1 MKRLRRSHLAWLAAL
16 VPLAIVLVSIAF
28 GIAWLTAPSVSGL
41 GARVRMLDRANGS
54 TPVRLAAVAP
64 VMREA
69 VVATED
75 ERFYRHDGI
84 DVIGI
89 LRAVPYDVSH
99 FSLAEGASTIT
110 EQLAK
115 LVYLG
120 GNDHNPWA
128 KLRDAAIALRI
139 EGAYSKDQILQD
151 YLNTVYFG
159 AGAYGIEAASRRYFG
174 VDASKLD
181 LAQATL
187 LAGLIQD
194 PSADQPYADPADTR
208 QRQADS
214 LASMVRDG
222 YATVHDARAAAGEP
236 LRLAHGP
243 PLAPLGHIDLK
254 RESLFDWA
262 ELAVGAAV
270 LLLGI
275 AGFVLI
281 RRYRPRMARAMLFSS
296 RLAALILVV
305 AGTLIAFASLR
316 GA

>member
-1 MKRLRRSHLAWLAAL
+1 MARLRRSHLAWLAAL
-16 VPLAIVLVSIAF
+16 VPLAFLSLAIAF

-41 GARVRMLDRANGS
+41 GARVRALDRADGGR
-54 TPVRLAAVAP
+54 PVRLAAVAP

-89 LRAVPYDVSH
+89 MRAVPYDLSH

-115 LVYLG
+115 LMYLG

-139 EGAYSKDQILQD
+139 ESAYSKEQILQD
-151 YLNTVYFG
+151 YLNSVYFG
-159 AGAYGIEAASRRYFG
+159 AGAYGVQAASRRYFG
-174 VDASKLD
+174 VSASKLD
-181 LAQATL
+181 LAQASL

-194 PSADQPYADPADTR
+194 PSADQPYADPSDTR
-208 QRQADS
+208 QRQADT

-222 YATVHDARAAAGEP
+222 YATVHEARAAATEP
-236 LRLAHGP
+236 VRLARGP
-243 PLAPLGHIDLK
+243 QLAPLGSIDL
-254 RESLFDWA
+254 RPEPLFYWA

-270 LLLGI
+270 LALGL
-275 AGFVLI
+275 GGLVLI
-281 RRYRPRMARAMLFSS
+281 RRYRPRMAGAVLFSS
-296 RLAALILVV
+296 RLAAIILVV
-305 AGTLIAFASLR
+305 GGTLIAFASLR

>member
-1 MKRLRRSHLAWLAAL
+1 MARLRRSHLAWLATL
-16 VPLAIVLVSIAF
+16 VPLGFALLAVAF
-28 GIAWLTAPSVSGL
+28 GIAWLTAPSVAGM
-41 GARVRMLDRANGS
+41 GARVRALDHSEGAH
-54 TPVRLAAVAP
+54 PVRLAEIAP

-89 LRAVPYDVSH
+89 MRALPYDLSH

-128 KLRDAAIALRI
+128 KLRDAALALRVDS
-139 EGAYSKDQILQD
+139 AYSKDQILRD
-151 YLNTVYFG
+151 YLNTIYFG
-159 AGAYGIEAASRRYFG
+159 AGAYGVQVASERYFG
-174 VDASKLD
+174 VPASRLD
-181 LAQATL
+181 LAQATM

-194 PSADQPYADPADTR
+194 PSADQPYADPTDTR
-208 QRQADS
+208 QRQADA
-214 LASMVRDG
+214 LASMVRGG
-222 YATVHDARAAAGEP
+222 YATEREARAAAAEP

-243 PLAPLGHIDLK
+243 RLAPLPSVDL
-254 RESLFDWA
+254 EPGPPFYWG
-262 ELAVGAAV
+262 ELALGGGILVLGVAGFLLASRYRRRIGGVRLVSARVAATMLSVAGV
-270 LLLGI
+270 LL
-275 AGFVLI
+275 V
-281 RRYRPRMARAMLFSS
+281 
-296 RLAALILVV
+296 
-305 AGTLIAFASLR
+305 FASLR

>member
-16 VPLAIVLVSIAF
+16 VPLAIVLVAIAF

-41 GARVRMLDRANGS
+41 GARVRTLDRANGG

-270 LLLGI
+270 LLLGT

>member
-1 MKRLRRSHLAWLAAL
+1 MKRLRRSHLAWLAAP
-16 VPLAIVLVSIAF
+16 VPLAIVLVAIAF
-28 GIAWLTAPSVSGL
+28 GIAWLTAPSVSRL
-41 GARVRMLDRANGS
+41 GARVRALDRANGA

-89 LRAVPYDVSH
+89 LRAVPYDLSH
-99 FSLAEGASTIT
+99 FSLAQGASTIT

-222 YATVHDARAAAGEP
+222 YATVQRSAGRRSRAAPPGARPAACPPRPHRPEARVP
-236 LRLAHGP
+236 LRLG
-243 PLAPLGHIDLK
+243 
-254 RESLFDWA
+254 
-262 ELAVGAAV
+262 
-270 LLLGI
+270 
-275 AGFVLI
+275 
-281 RRYRPRMARAMLFSS
+281 
-296 RLAALILVV
+296 
-305 AGTLIAFASLR
+305 
-316 GA
+316 

>member
-16 VPLAIVLVSIAF
+16 VPLAIVLVAIAF

-41 GARVRMLDRANGS
+41 GASVRMLDRANGS

-89 LRAVPYDVSH
+89 LRAVPYDVSQ

-187 LAGLIQD
+187 LAGSSRTLPPTSRMRTRRTSGSDRLTRSPRWCGMGTPRCTTHGPRQASRCAWRTARHLR
-194 PSADQPYADPADTR
+194 PSAT
-208 QRQADS
+208 S
-214 LASMVRDG
+214 
-222 YATVHDARAAAGEP
+222 T
-236 LRLAHGP
+236 
-243 PLAPLGHIDLK
+243 
-254 RESLFDWA
+254 
-262 ELAVGAAV
+262 
-270 LLLGI
+270 
-275 AGFVLI
+275 
-281 RRYRPRMARAMLFSS
+281 
-296 RLAALILVV
+296 
-305 AGTLIAFASLR
+305 
-316 GA
+316 